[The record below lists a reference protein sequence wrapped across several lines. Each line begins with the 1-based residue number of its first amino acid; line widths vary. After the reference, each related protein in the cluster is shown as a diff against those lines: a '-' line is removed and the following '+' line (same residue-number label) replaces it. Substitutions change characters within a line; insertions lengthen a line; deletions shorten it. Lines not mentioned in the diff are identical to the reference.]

1 MIPELERNTR
11 NCPRGVCFLFE
22 GRTYVN
28 AQIRLQA
35 AGLAR
40 ALQLQGVRRGSFV
53 ACDMDNSPAL
63 VLLAVA
69 AGYGGFALVALNRR
83 LTDAEKDERL
93 SDLER
98 NGYHVAARLD
108 ETTVV
113 GMLHEVSDERTRHV
127 LRHHAERFAAQF
139 NLDDRAMVLFTSG
152 TSGRANLAQ
161 LGGVC
166 KRFERTP
173 CRLADGC
180 LATCAAALS
189 HRRFPDYGPLD
200 SGRMLLC
207 ALPPF

>member
-108 ETTVV
+108 EN
-113 GMLHEVSDERTRHV
+113 DRRW
-127 LRHHAERFAAQF
+127 HASRGKRRAHAPRAAPSR
-139 NLDDRAMVLFTSG
+139 RAFRCAFQSG
-152 TSGRANLAQ
+152 
-161 LGGVC
+161 
-166 KRFERTP
+166 
-173 CRLADGC
+173 
-180 LATCAAALS
+180 
-189 HRRFPDYGPLD
+189 
-200 SGRMLLC
+200 
-207 ALPPF
+207 